1 MGEET
6 TIMGTVLSVVFQNE
20 ENGYAV
26 LRLVTDDGELLTL
39 VGCVPCAAPGE
50 NLTATGSFS
59 SHPQY
64 GEQFSASEVERYL
77 PSNET
82 EILNYLASG
91 VVRGVGP
98 ATAEKLVARF
108 GIETLRVLESEPE
121 KLTAIKGMTARR
133 AQEISAAFNEQMG
146 LRRVMEF
153 LAHYDLPAALSV
165 PLYRRFGANAMAAL
179 ERNPY
184 LLSDSAFGVDFS
196 LCDEIALSMGFGGD
210 ASLRT
215 EAGLTFELSHNRD
228 AGGHVF
234 LPREKLLA
242 ATAQLL
248 DCDVDA
254 VEKSLDDLI
263 AIHRIVQEG
272 VANVTAC
279 YLRQSWEDETY
290 VVTRIEAMLAD
301 KPDAL
306 RGVERTIS
314 EIEREQGVQYAP
326 LQRQAVELAAKEEL
340 LLLTGGPGT
349 GKTTSVRA
357 IVALFER
364 MGLNVL
370 LAAPTGRAAKR
381 MSELTHHSASTIHRL
396 LEVDYSTG
404 SVRFIHNEKNLLP
417 FDVIILDEMSMV
429 DAKLFQALLAAARY
443 HCRIIMVGDADQ
455 LPSVGPG
462 SVLGEILQADVLPTV
477 RLNEIFRQAQKSMI
491 VQNAHRIVEG
501 QMPIKGGR
509 DDDFFMIESTGLAC
523 QRLICDLVSTR
534 LPKSYGYDPVRDIQ
548 VLCPTKVGPTGSVE
562 LNRRLQA
569 ILNPPAPDK
578 PQIIWEQSGRVLR
591 CGDKVMQI
599 KNDYDIPYERDGAE
613 AGVGAY
619 NGDMGIITA
628 VDPESRAVTVQMDDR
643 KYIYGADQLAELEPA
658 YAVTVHKSQG
668 SEFPAV
674 IMPVADVPA
683 RLCYRN
689 LLYTGVTRARRLCI
703 LAGTQQAMVDNV
715 RQNMRYSGLRYL
727 LREAVTPAEKRR

>member
-26 LRLVTDDGELLTL
+26 LRLVTDDGVLLTL

-108 GIETLRVLESEPE
+108 GIETLQVLESEPE

-196 LCDEIALSMGFGGD
+196 VCDEIALSMGFGGD

-215 EAGLTFELSHNRD
+215 EAGLLFELSHNRD

-248 DCDVDA
+248 DCDIDA
-254 VEKSLDDLI
+254 AEKSLDDLI
-263 AIHRIVQEG
+263 ALHRIVQEG

-290 VVTRIEAMLAD
+290 GCHAHRGDARGQARRPARRRARHQRNRARAGRAVRAASASGCRACGKGRIAAAD
-301 KPDAL
+301 RRSRHGQDDERARHRRAL
-306 RGVERTIS
+306 RAHG
-314 EIEREQGVQYAP
+314 IERSA
-326 LQRQAVELAAKEEL
+326 R
-340 LLLTGGPGT
+340 
-349 GKTTSVRA
+349 RA
-357 IVALFER
+357 H
-364 MGLNVL
+364 
-370 LAAPTGRAAKR
+370 GRAAKR
-381 MSELTHHSASTIHRL
+381 MGELCDRDAQTIHRML
-396 LEVDYSTG
+396 GMTFNDQTGEVTFTKGEKEPLEADALIVDET
-404 SVRFIHNEKNLLP
+404 
-417 FDVIILDEMSMV
+417 SMV
-429 DAKLFQALLAAARY
+429 DLSLMRALLAAMRPG
-443 HCRIIMVGDADQ
+443 CRLVLVGDPDQ
-455 LPSVGPG
+455 LPSVGAG
-462 SVLGEILQADVLPTV
+462 NVFSDLIRSGRIATV
-477 RLNEIFRQAQKSMI
+477 ALRDIFRQAEQSMI
-491 VQNAHRIVEG
+491 VRNAHLVNTG
-501 QMPIKGGR
+501 MPPKLKNAVAN
-509 DDDFFMIESTGLAC
+509 DFFFLPRRDSV
-523 QRLICDLVSTR
+523 RLVETVVELCKTR
-534 LPKSYGYDPVRDIQ
+534 LPDKMGIPADELQ
-548 VLCPTKVGPTGSVE
+548 VLTPTRRGDAGTRS
-562 LNRRLQA
+562 LNFALQA
-569 ILNPPAPDK
+569 ALNPPK
-578 PQIIWEQSGRVLR
+578 PGKQERRFGELIFRE
-591 CGDKVMQI
+591 GDRVMQTR
-599 KNDYDIPYERDGAE
+599 NDYDVVWQKEDGT
-613 AGVGAY
+613 AGTGIF
-619 NGDMGIITA
+619 NGDVGKIAKI
-628 VDPESRAVTVQMDDR
+628 DPSGELLEIVFDDR
-643 KYIYGADQLAELEPA
+643 TATYTSDMLAELDMA
-658 YAVTVHKSQG
+658 YAMTVHKAQG
-668 SEFPAV
+668 SE
-674 IMPVADVPA
+674 
-683 RLCYRN
+683 YRGVVFVGAPSAPS
-689 LLYTGVTRARRLCI
+689 LMVRGVLYTAITRARELLVIVGDDSAVNKMAENDR
-703 LAGTQQAMVDNV
+703 
-715 RQNMRYSGLRYL
+715 RSRRYSGLKWR
-727 LREAVTPAEKRR
+727 LRKGGEEK

>member
-108 GIETLRVLESEPE
+108 GIETLQVLESEPE

-196 LCDEIALSMGFGGD
+196 VCDEIALSMGFGGD

-242 ATAQLL
+242 ATVQLL

-301 KPDAL
+301 KPRRPARRRARHQRNRARAGRAVRAAPASGRRACGKGRIAAAD
-306 RGVERTIS
+306 RRSRHGQNDERARHRRAFRAHG
-314 EIEREQGVQYAP
+314 IERSARRPHGP
-326 LQRQAVELAAKEEL
+326 RRQAH
-340 LLLTGGPGT
+340 G
-349 GKTTSVRA
+349 
-357 IVALFER
+357 
-364 MGLNVL
+364 
-370 LAAPTGRAAKR
+370 
-381 MSELTHHSASTIHRL
+381 
-396 LEVDYSTG
+396 
-404 SVRFIHNEKNLLP
+404 
-417 FDVIILDEMSMV
+417 
-429 DAKLFQALLAAARY
+429 
-443 HCRIIMVGDADQ
+443 
-455 LPSVGPG
+455 
-462 SVLGEILQADVLPTV
+462 
-477 RLNEIFRQAQKSMI
+477 
-491 VQNAHRIVEG
+491 
-501 QMPIKGGR
+501 
-509 DDDFFMIESTGLAC
+509 
-523 QRLICDLVSTR
+523 
-534 LPKSYGYDPVRDIQ
+534 
-548 VLCPTKVGPTGSVE
+548 
-562 LNRRLQA
+562 
-569 ILNPPAPDK
+569 
-578 PQIIWEQSGRVLR
+578 
-591 CGDKVMQI
+591 
-599 KNDYDIPYERDGAE
+599 
-613 AGVGAY
+613 
-619 NGDMGIITA
+619 
-628 VDPESRAVTVQMDDR
+628 
-643 KYIYGADQLAELEPA
+643 
-658 YAVTVHKSQG
+658 
-668 SEFPAV
+668 
-674 IMPVADVPA
+674 
-683 RLCYRN
+683 
-689 LLYTGVTRARRLCI
+689 
-703 LAGTQQAMVDNV
+703 
-715 RQNMRYSGLRYL
+715 
-727 LREAVTPAEKRR
+727 

>member
-108 GIETLRVLESEPE
+108 GIETLQVLESEPE

-196 LCDEIALSMGFGGD
+196 VCDEIALSMGFGGD

-306 RGVERTIS
+306 RGVERVIK

-364 MGLNVL
+364 MGLSVL

-381 MSELTHHSASTIHRL
+381 MGELCDRDAQTIHRML
-396 LEVDYSTG
+396 GMTFNDQTGEVTFTKGEKEPLEADALIVDET
-404 SVRFIHNEKNLLP
+404 
-417 FDVIILDEMSMV
+417 SMV
-429 DAKLFQALLAAARY
+429 DLSLMRALLAALRPG
-443 HCRIIMVGDADQ
+443 CRLVLVGDPDQ
-455 LPSVGPG
+455 LPSVGAG
-462 SVLGEILQADVLPTV
+462 NVFSDLIRSGVVQTV
-477 RLNEIFRQAQKSMI
+477 RLTEIFRQAQRSLI
-491 VQNAHRIVEG
+491 VMNAHAVNQGELPVLTATDR
-501 QMPIKGGR
+501 
-509 DDDFFMIESTGLAC
+509 DFFFLRRRDPAAAVRTIQELC
-523 QRLICDLVSTR
+523 QTR
-534 LPKSYGYDPVRDIQ
+534 LPKNMGIAPADIQ
-548 VLCPTKVGPTGSVE
+548 VLSPSRKHETGTKA
-562 LNRRLQA
+562 LNLALQA
-569 ILNPPAPDK
+569 VLNPPADGK
-578 PQIIWEQSGRVLR
+578 KEKKH
-591 CGDKVMQI
+591 GDFSFRIGDRVMQI
-599 KNDYDIPYERDGAE
+599 RNNYDIMWKRADGLG
-613 AGVGAY
+613 AGNGIF
-619 NGDMGIITA
+619 NGDIGT
-628 VDPESRAVTVQMDDR
+628 VTDIDFQEETMTIQFDDR
-643 KYIYGADQLAELEPA
+643 TAEYAFDMLSELEPA
-658 YAVTVHKSQG
+658 YAMTVHKSQG
-668 SEFPAV
+668 SEYRAV
-674 IMPVADVPA
+674 ILS
-683 RLCYRN
+683 LCGGPQMLLTRSV
-689 LLYTGVTRARRLCI
+689 LYTAITRARELLI
-703 LAGTQQAMVDNV
+703 IVGNEETVAAMTRNDR
-715 RQNMRYSGLRYL
+715 RQRRYSGLK
-727 LREAVTPAEKRR
+727 LRLEGKA